1 MNNLSAI
8 EVKILQSFLSAM
20 SMGELKGIS
29 ERSTFTTIGNVTGVV
44 NRILK
49 VETDKSSFTNEG

>member
-1 MNNLSAI
+1 MNNLSEI

-29 ERSTFTTIGNVTGVV
+29 ERSGEEVGNVTGVV

-49 VETDKSSFTNEG
+49 RETTKSSFFNAL